1 MPARSRPRRLI
12 VTLVAGTLLLLG
24 SLVAWSGAARAAGTE
39 FSPSSCVTTPSTVVP
54 GVQIADPACEFNG
67 TAYTAPFSPV
77 ANGSGQQSR
86 VWTGIASDGAAYR
99 IEAPADWNGTLVM
112 FAHGYRGTGT
122 VVWVDDPQLRQYFVD
137 QGFAWAASSYA
148 VNGYDPGDGVVD
160 THDLLQAFPSIT
172 GLHARQVIMSGLS
185 MGGEVTAAEIEAYKG
200 DFAGAMPY
208 CGVLAGNDL
217 FDYYLGANVTAAA
230 LTGKKISYPAT
241 LAAGQAYAPAYQ
253 STVQSELSTL
263 GIAPNPAT
271 GGQTFTT
278 SLTETGTLWSDT
290 VEQLSGGTRPGFVS
304 AINYWDSF
312 GFAPLT
318 QVPFLF
324 GVYPG
329 LNGGTLGFA
338 NGSVAGNERT
348 FYTFSN
354 QPFRKLPQE
363 IALNR
368 AVLRV
373 PVTAT
378 SSADA
383 LSPAELP
390 AIHGDPG
397 IPVLSVHG
405 IGDLFVPLSMDQR
418 YDAMMVAHG
427 EGGLFVDRAIR
438 EVTHCGYTTSEL
450 SSAFSALVSWINTGK
465 HPSGD
470 NILNP
475 KAVASPLFGC
485 RFTDPAPGAHP
496 EFKAAVACPP
506 ASRN

>member
-1 MPARSRPRRLI
+1 MPARSHPRRRLI
-12 VTLVAGTLLLLG
+12 VTVMTG
-24 SLVAWSGAARAAGTE
+24 SLVALAALASWSGPARAAGTA
-39 FSPSSCVTTPSTVVP
+39 FSPASCVATASTVVP

-67 TAYTAPFSPV
+67 AAYTAPFSPM
-77 ANGSGQQSR
+77 ANGSGQLSR
-86 VWTGIASDGAAYR
+86 VWTGIASDGGAYR
-99 IEAPADWNGTLVM
+99 VEVPPHWNGTLVM

-122 VVWVDDPQLRQYFVD
+122 EVWVDDPQLRQYFVD
-137 QGFAWAASSYA
+137 NGFAWAASSYA
-148 VNGYDPGDGVVD
+148 MNGYDPGDGVSD
-160 THDLLQAFPSIT
+160 THDLLEAFPAIT
-172 GLHARQVIMSGLS
+172 GLRTRQVIMSGLS
-185 MGGEVTAAEIEAYKG
+185 MGGEITTAEIEAYKG

-208 CGVLAGNDL
+208 CGVLAGNNL
-217 FDYYLGANVTAAA
+217 FDYYLGANVTAAG
-230 LTGKKISYPAT
+230 LTGTTISYPAT
-241 LAAGQAYAPAYQ
+241 LAAGEAYAPAYQ
-253 STVQSELSTL
+253 STVESELPAL
-263 GIAPNPAT
+263 GITPDPAT
-271 GGQTFTT
+271 GGQTFAT
-278 SLTETGTLWSDT
+278 SLTKTGALWAGA
-290 VEQLSGGTRPGFVS
+290 VEQLSGGTRPGFAS
-304 AINYWDSF
+304 AISYWDSF

-329 LNGGTLGFA
+329 TNGGTLGLA
-338 NGSVAGNERT
+338 NGSVAGNEHT
-348 FYTFSN
+348 FYTVSESLTN
-354 QPFRKLPQE
+354 LPQE

-405 IGDLFVPLSMDQR
+405 IGDLFVPFSMDQQ

-427 EGGLFVDRAIR
+427 QGGLFVDRAIR

-450 SSAFSALVSWINTGK
+450 SSAFAALVSWIDHGK
-465 HPSGD
+465 RPAGD
-470 NILNP
+470 NILDP
-475 KAVASPLFGC
+475 RTVASPLFGC

-496 EFKAAVACPP
+496 EFKATVPCPA
-506 ASRN
+506 ASGS